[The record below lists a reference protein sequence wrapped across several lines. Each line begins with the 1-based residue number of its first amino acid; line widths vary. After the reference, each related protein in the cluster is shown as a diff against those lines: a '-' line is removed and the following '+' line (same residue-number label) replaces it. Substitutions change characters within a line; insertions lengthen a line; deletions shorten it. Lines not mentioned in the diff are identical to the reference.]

1 MAGITGIGSGMD
13 INRMVGALVNAQTAP
28 KAAQLQRL
36 SSSTDAK
43 FSALGQLQSALGTFQ
58 NAMKDLNKT
67 SLFDNMKASSSK
79 ADTLSVTANADAIAG
94 KYSVEV
100 QSLAT
105 SSRVATVSTSSG
117 FTTDGAG
124 SLTVKLGE
132 ADEDAVTVDIAD
144 GSSLLDIRDAL
155 NEQLKD
161 KGINVNIVN
170 NPADGSSQL
179 VLSSEKTGTGNDI
192 KLEGEGSMAVFAQD
206 VTSLQ
211 TAKNA
216 EFTIDGLK
224 LESASNTVKDAIP
237 DVEFTLK
244 AETEA
249 NKPVTVTVGEDQAG
263 VKDQLKKFVS
273 AYNEFMSTAKSLT
286 AVTSVGEGEAPVAGK
301 LVGDSTVRNLMNG
314 IRAELGNAQSGD
326 GIRVLA
332 DLGITTDKDGKLVI
346 DDKKLDASLEQN
358 FDKVGQFF
366 AGDNGLMSRLDGRIS
381 PYAGKDGIIG
391 TRQSS
396 LEATRADIKEQ
407 TEKLNMRTAQIE
419 ARLFKQ
425 FNAMDAL
432 VGQLSTTSS
441 SLMQSLASLPGIS
454 SQ

>member
-13 INRMVGALVNAQTAP
+13 INSMVGALVNAQTAP

-58 NAMKDLNKT
+58 NAMKDLNKP

-79 ADTLSVTANADAIAG
+79 ADTLSVTSNADAIAG

-105 SSRVATVSTSSG
+105 SSRVATGSTNSD

-170 NPADGSSQL
+170 NPSTNQSRLVFTAEETGADKNIVLTASDTVKQL
-179 VLSSEKTGTGNDI
+179 AADEETRQI
-192 KLEGEGSMAVFAQD
+192 
-206 VTSLQ
+206 
-211 TAKNA
+211 AKNA

-224 LESASNTVKDAIP
+224 LESTSNTVKDAIP

-249 NKPVTVTVGEDQAG
+249 NKPITVTVGEDRAG

-346 DDKKLDASLEQN
+346 VDEKLDASLEQN

-366 AGDNGLMSRLDGRIS
+366 AGDNGLMSRLDGRVS

-407 TEKLNMRTAQIE
+407 TERMNMRTAQIE

-432 VGQLSTTSS
+432 VGQLSTTSQ
-441 SLMQSLASLPGIS
+441 SLMQTLASLPGM
-454 SQ
+454 QQ